1 MANEIQLDA
10 FEVAKEIE
18 KEEYKSKL
26 KTLEN
31 AKLACQNRD
40 TNRYDCG
47 LSEVEDRN
55 EIRAINKEIE
65 ELEDEHIE
73 KMKSLQ
79 IPTKD
84 SR

>member
-1 MANEIQLDA
+1 MANEKQLDA

-18 KEEYKSKL
+18 NTKYDRKRQI
-26 KTLEN
+26 LED
-31 AKLACQNRD
+31 ARRACENRG
-40 TNRYDCG
+40 NNHYDCG

-55 EIRAINKEIE
+55 EIRAIDREME
-65 ELEDEHIE
+65 DLEDEHIR

-79 IPTKD
+79 IPTKG